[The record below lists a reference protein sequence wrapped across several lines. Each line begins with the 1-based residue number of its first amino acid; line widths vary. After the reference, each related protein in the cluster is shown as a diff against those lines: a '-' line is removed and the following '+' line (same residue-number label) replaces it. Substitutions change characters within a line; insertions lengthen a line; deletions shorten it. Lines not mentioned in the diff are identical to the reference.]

1 MNSQLIEF
9 LIIIF
14 LGIVAA
20 AGIFCYGGF
29 DAIKEAIQEATGK
42 IREIISLPRN
52 IWIRKKYRERKT
64 KEFIELHK
72 AEIIERLMKE
82 SELLLSIKNDYR
94 RREEQG
100 ERGEWK
106 EKFMDRFTKIN

>member
-29 DAIKEAIQEATGK
+29 D
-42 IREIISLPRN
+42 
-52 IWIRKKYRERKT
+52 
-64 KEFIELHK
+64 
-72 AEIIERLMKE
+72 
-82 SELLLSIKNDYR
+82 
-94 RREEQG
+94 
-100 ERGEWK
+100 
-106 EKFMDRFTKIN
+106 

>member
-52 IWIRKKYRERKT
+52 IWIRKN
-64 KEFIELHK
+64 IENEKL
-72 AEIIERLMKE
+72 RN
-82 SELLLSIKNDYR
+82 LLNYIKQR
-94 RREEQG
+94 
-100 ERGEWK
+100 
-106 EKFMDRFTKIN
+106 